1 MAWYFLGGFALCY
14 AISCIIFGL
23 YDSEH
28 FDWLGERF
36 AWFFYL
42 WAIPFAPLLLLY
54 GFVLKP
60 FWMFFR
66 HVLWPPQW
74 FSREKLHDFA
84 EKYPLTNREQKNG
97 KPWIKVLNNHFA
109 IYYNGDNVKKRYA
122 YCLTFVK

>member
-1 MAWYFLGGFALCY
+1 MVWYFLGGFALCY

-23 YDSEH
+23 YDSER

-42 WAIPFAPLLLLY
+42 WAIPFAPALLLY

-66 HVLWPPQW
+66 HVIWPPQW

-97 KPWIKVLNNHFA
+97 KP
-109 IYYNGDNVKKRYA
+109 
-122 YCLTFVK
+122 

>member
-1 MAWYFLGGFALCY
+1 MFWYFLGGFALCY

-23 YDSEH
+23 YDSER

-42 WAIPFAPLLLLY
+42 WAIPFAPVLLLY
-54 GFVLKP
+54 GFVIKP

-74 FSREKLHDFA
+74 
-84 EKYPLTNREQKNG
+84 QKNG
-97 KPWIKVLNNHFA
+97 KPWIKVLNNRFA
-109 IYYNGDNVKKRYA
+109 IYYNGKEVKKRYA

>member
-1 MAWYFLGGFALCY
+1 MLWYFLGGFALCY

-23 YDSEH
+23 YDSER

-42 WAIPFAPLLLLY
+42 WAIPFAPVLLLY
-54 GFVLKP
+54 GFVIKP

-74 FSREKLHDFA
+74 KSKRTASRGLNHS
-84 EKYPLTNREQKNG
+84 T
-97 KPWIKVLNNHFA
+97 IVLPSTTTA
-109 IYYNGDNVKKRYA
+109 KKSKSVTPIA
-122 YCLTFVK
+122 

>member
-1 MAWYFLGGFALCY
+1 MVWGFALCY

-23 YDSEH
+23 YDSER

-42 WAIPFAPLLLLY
+42 WAIPFAPALLLY
-54 GFVLKP
+54 GFVIKP
-60 FWMFFR
+60 FWAFFR
-66 HVLWPPQW
+66 HVQW

-84 EKYPLTNREQKNG
+84 EKYPLTKNG
-97 KPWIKVLNNHFA
+97 KPWIKVLNNH
-109 IYYNGDNVKKRYA
+109 GDNVKKRYA

>member
-1 MAWYFLGGFALCY
+1 MLWCFALCY
-14 AISCIIFGL
+14 AISCII
-23 YDSEH
+23 SER
-28 FDWLGERF
+28 FDWF

-66 HVLWPPQW
+66 HVLW

-97 KPWIKVLNNHFA
+97 KPWIKVLNKH
-109 IYYNGDNVKKRYA
+109 YNGKEVKKRYA
-122 YCLTFVK
+122 YCLTFIK